1 MKQLTKFKE
10 VQDCII
16 EVEWHRYWWHEI
28 EMIYWKEVLIALC
41 MAKQDWQTEIE
52 IDVKEELLQNF
63 HWEATQEW
71 IDYLVKAKN
80 KAINK

>member
-41 MAKQDWQTEIE
+41 MAKQDWQSEIE
-52 IDVKEELLQNF
+52 IEV
-63 HWEATQEW
+63 
-71 IDYLVKAKN
+71 DYWQDSVDEMVARKKKAN
-80 KAINK
+80 QL